1 MKANTILAMR
11 ECRCNR
17 VRERLSTGEKTYFVG
32 WEKGSHLFLAAATF
46 IFGGSQKYSRRPPKM
61 NLAPAVNLF
70 LIEYLF
76 TW

>member
-32 WEKGSHLFLAAATF
+32 WENGSHLFLAAATF
-46 IFGGSQKYSRRPPKM
+46 IFGGS
-61 NLAPAVNLF
+61 
-70 LIEYLF
+70 
-76 TW
+76 